1 MTHQIHTITVP
12 EGTIDFVTVVVEDY
26 TLDFFQHS
34 VGNAVVSASFKPD
47 WENASPELETF
58 DDTVFAWCES
68 IDTMADEL
76 AEYGYVVVEE
86 GDELFTNHVSIY
98 L

>member
-1 MTHQIHTITVP
+1 MKHEINTLQVP

-34 VGNAVVSASFKPD
+34 VGNAVIGSSFTPD
-47 WENASPELETF
+47 WYNASPELEAF

-68 IDTMADEL
+68 ADTMPAEL
-76 AEYGYVVVEE
+76 EKYGYIVVEE
-86 GDELFTNHVSIY
+86 DDELITDHVRIY